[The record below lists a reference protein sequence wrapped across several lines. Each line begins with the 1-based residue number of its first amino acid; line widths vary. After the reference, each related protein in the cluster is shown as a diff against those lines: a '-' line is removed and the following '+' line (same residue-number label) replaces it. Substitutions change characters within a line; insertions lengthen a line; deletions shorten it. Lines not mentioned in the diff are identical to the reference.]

1 MNMRR
6 ILTGT
11 IVVGIVANALDWLL
25 MKFFWGTAWSS
36 LAWVNPDLPMMWF
49 YIGDFAAAFML
60 MLAWDKFGAVSGK
73 GPGAGFKFGLFAGAF
88 VQFPAALSWQMW
100 IKDFPYMLAWKL
112 VIVTV
117 LWYGALGAVAAMLD
131 GKEA

>member
-36 LAWVNPDLPMMWF
+36 TRLGEPGPADDVVLHRGLRRGLHADV
-49 YIGDFAAAFML
+49 
-60 MLAWDKFGAVSGK
+60 AWDKFGAVSGK

-88 VQFPAALSWQMW
+88 VNFPAVLFWQM
-100 IKDFPYMLAWKL
+100 
-112 VIVTV
+112 
-117 LWYGALGAVAAMLD
+117 
-131 GKEA
+131 